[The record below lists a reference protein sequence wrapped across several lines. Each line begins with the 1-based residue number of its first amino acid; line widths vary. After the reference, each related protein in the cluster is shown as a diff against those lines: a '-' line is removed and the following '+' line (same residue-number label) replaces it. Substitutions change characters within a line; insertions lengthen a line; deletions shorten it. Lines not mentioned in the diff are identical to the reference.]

1 MTRSTTVL
9 NTLDQEQ
16 VTPSPRE
23 RGECSG
29 GSDPLLEEY
38 WRTRD
43 PRLREPIL
51 KQHENLINSLAVRF
65 AHGGVAMDD
74 LAQVAAI
81 GLIHALERFDNER
94 GVKFVTY
101 AVSTMVGEIKHYF
114 RDHTWGMKVPRH
126 LQELATNLPRVEE
139 ELYCRLRRSPTIAEL
154 AERFRVREEDIL
166 EAMELA
172 HAYHPQSL
180 DARIEF
186 ESGDSTDRVQ
196 DLMGASDDRLEA
208 VVEHA
213 PLMTALETLDER
225 KRRIVK
231 LRYFDEWSQSE
242 VGRELGISQMH
253 VSRLER
259 QALTELR
266 AAMGGECAVLVW
278 RGPSAE

>member
-1 MTRSTTVL
+1 MAQTTTVRAESE
-9 NTLDQEQ
+9 QEH
-16 VTPSPRE
+16 VATPPRE
-23 RGECSG
+23 R
-29 GSDPLLEEY
+29 SDAAGAGDALLEEY
-38 WRTRD
+38 WRTRN

-51 KQHENLINSLAVRF
+51 KQYENLINSLAARF
-65 AHGGVAMDD
+65 ARGGVAMDD
-74 LAQVAAI
+74 LAQVASI
-81 GLIHALERFDNER
+81 GLINALERFDNER

-114 RDHTWGMKVPRH
+114 RDYTWGLKVPRH
-126 LQELATNLPRVEE
+126 LQEIATNLPRVEE

-154 AERFRVREEDIL
+154 AERFRTREEDIL

-172 HAYHPQSL
+172 HAYQPQSL

-196 DLMGASDDRLEA
+196 DLMGATDGRLEA

-213 PLMTALETLDER
+213 PLMTALDALDER
-225 KRRIVK
+225 KRQIVK

-242 VGRELGISQMH
+242 VGRAMGISQMH

-259 QALTELR
+259 QALAELR
-266 AAMGGECAVLVW
+266 AAMGGELAL
-278 RGPSAE
+278 PA

>member
-1 MTRSTTVL
+1 MAQSTTVRAESE
-9 NTLDQEQ
+9 QEH
-16 VTPSPRE
+16 VTTSPRE
-23 RGECSG
+23 RSDAAG
-29 GSDPLLEEY
+29 GGDSLLEEY

-43 PRLREPIL
+43 QRLREPIL
-51 KQHENLINSLAVRF
+51 KQYENLINSLAARF
-65 AHGGVAMDD
+65 ARGGVSMDD
-74 LAQVAAI
+74 LAQVASI
-81 GLIHALERFDNER
+81 GLINALERFDNER

-114 RDHTWGMKVPRH
+114 RDYTWGLKVPRH
-126 LQELATNLPRVEE
+126 LQEIATNLPRVEE

-154 AERFRVREEDIL
+154 AERFRTREEDVL

-172 HAYHPQSL
+172 HAYQPQSL

-196 DLMGASDDRLEA
+196 DLMGAPDDRLEA

-213 PLMTALETLDER
+213 PLMAALEQLDER
-225 KRRIVK
+225 KRQIVK

-242 VGRELGISQMH
+242 VGREMGISQMH

-259 QALTELR
+259 QALAELR
-266 AAMGGECAVLVW
+266 AAMGGEVAL
-278 RGPSAE
+278 PA

>member
-1 MTRSTTVL
+1 MAQSTTVRAESE
-9 NTLDQEQ
+9 QEH
-16 VTPSPRE
+16 VTTSPRE
-23 RGECSG
+23 R
-29 GSDPLLEEY
+29 SDAGVGDSLLEEY

-51 KQHENLINSLAVRF
+51 KQYENLINSLAARF
-65 AHGGVAMDD
+65 ARGGVSMDD

-81 GLIHALERFDNER
+81 GLINALERFDNER

-114 RDHTWGMKVPRH
+114 RDYTWGLKVPRH
-126 LQELATNLPRVEE
+126 LQEIATNLPRVEE

-154 AERFRVREEDIL
+154 AERFRTREEDVL

-172 HAYHPQSL
+172 HAYQPQSL

-213 PLMTALETLDER
+213 PLMAALEQLDER
-225 KRRIVK
+225 KRQIVK

-242 VGRELGISQMH
+242 VGREMGISQMH

-259 QALTELR
+259 QALAELR
-266 AAMGGECAVLVW
+266 AAMGGEFAL
-278 RGPSAE
+278 PA

>member
-1 MTRSTTVL
+1 MAQTTTVRAESE
-9 NTLDQEQ
+9 QEH
-16 VTPSPRE
+16 VATSPRE
-23 RGECSG
+23 RSDAAG
-29 GSDPLLEEY
+29 GGDALLEEY

-51 KQHENLINSLAVRF
+51 KQYENLINSLAARF
-65 AHGGVAMDD
+65 ARGGVAMDD
-74 LAQVAAI
+74 LAQVASI

-114 RDHTWGMKVPRH
+114 RDYTWGLKVPRH
-126 LQELATNLPRVEE
+126 LQEIATNLPRVEE

-154 AERFRVREEDIL
+154 AERFRTREEDIL

-172 HAYHPQSL
+172 HAYQPQSL

-196 DLMGASDDRLEA
+196 DLMGATDNRLEA

-213 PLMTALETLDER
+213 PLMTALEALDER
-225 KRRIVK
+225 KRQIVK

-242 VGRELGISQMH
+242 VGRAMGISQMH

-259 QALTELR
+259 QALSELR
-266 AAMGGECAVLVW
+266 AAMGGELVLPV
-278 RGPSAE
+278 

>member
-1 MTRSTTVL
+1 MTHSTIVP
-9 NTLDQEQ
+9 NALDQERS
-16 VTPSPRE
+16 TPTPRE
-23 RGECSG
+23 RGESSG
-29 GSDPLLEEY
+29 GSEPLLEEY

-51 KQHENLINSLAVRF
+51 KQYANLINSLAARF
-65 AHGGVAMDD
+65 ARGGVAMDD
-74 LAQVAAI
+74 LAQVASI

-114 RDHTWGMKVPRH
+114 RDHTWGLKVPRH
-126 LQELATNLPRVEE
+126 LQEIATNLPRVEE

-154 AERFRVREEDIL
+154 AERFRAREEDIL

-172 HAYHPQSL
+172 HAYQPQSL

-196 DLMGASDDRLEA
+196 DLMGAPDDRLEA

-213 PLMTALETLDER
+213 PLMTALDTLDER
-225 KRRIVK
+225 KREIVK

-242 VGRELGISQMH
+242 VGRRLGISQMH

-259 QALTELR
+259 QALMELR
-266 AAMGGECAVLVW
+266 SAMGEECAVLI
-278 RGPSAE
+278 

>member
-1 MTRSTTVL
+1 MTHSTTVP
-9 NTLDQEQ
+9 NALDPEQ
-16 VTPSPRE
+16 PTPAPRQ
-23 RGECSG
+23 RGENSG

-51 KQHENLINSLAVRF
+51 KQYENLINSLAARF
-65 AHGGVAMDD
+65 ARGGVAMDD
-74 LAQVAAI
+74 LAQVASI

-114 RDHTWGMKVPRH
+114 RDHTWGLKVPRH
-126 LQELATNLPRVEE
+126 LQEIATNLPRVEE
-139 ELYCRLRRSPTIAEL
+139 ELYCRFRRSPTIAEL
-154 AERFRVREEDIL
+154 AERFRAREEDIL

-172 HAYHPQSL
+172 HAYQPQSL

-196 DLMGASDDRLEA
+196 DLMGAPDDRLEA

-213 PLMTALETLDER
+213 PLMAALEVLDER
-225 KRRIVK
+225 KRQIVK

-242 VGRELGISQMH
+242 VGRQLGISQMH

-259 QALTELR
+259 QALLELR
-266 AAMGGECAVLVW
+266 AAMGGECALM
-278 RGPSAE
+278 A

>member
-1 MTRSTTVL
+1 MTHSTTVP
-9 NTLDQEQ
+9 NAPDQEQ
-16 VTPSPRE
+16 TTPSPRE
-23 RGECSG
+23 RGESSG
-29 GSDPLLEEY
+29 GSDALLQEY

-51 KQHENLINSLAVRF
+51 KQYENLINSLAARF
-65 AHGGVAMDD
+65 ARGGVPMDD

-114 RDHTWGMKVPRH
+114 RDHTWGLKVPRH
-126 LQELATNLPRVEE
+126 LQEIATNLPRVEE
-139 ELYCRLRRSPTIAEL
+139 ELYCRLHRSPTIAEL
-154 AERFRVREEDIL
+154 AERFRAREEDIL

-172 HAYHPQSL
+172 HAYQPQSL

-196 DLMGASDDRLEA
+196 DLMGAPDGRLEA

-213 PLMTALETLDER
+213 PLMTALEALDER
-225 KRRIVK
+225 KRQIVK

-242 VGRELGISQMH
+242 VGRALGISQMH

-266 AAMGGECAVLVW
+266 AAMGGECAVLV
-278 RGPSAE
+278 

>member
-1 MTRSTTVL
+1 MAETTIVRAEEE
-9 NTLDQEQ
+9 QEH
-16 VTPSPRE
+16 VATTPRE
-23 RGECSG
+23 RSEAPGSGEA
-29 GSDPLLEEY
+29 LLEEY

-51 KQHENLINSLAVRF
+51 KQYENLVNSLAARF
-65 AHGGVAMDD
+65 ARGGVAMDD
-74 LAQVAAI
+74 LAQVASI
-81 GLIHALERFDNER
+81 GLINALERFDNER

-114 RDHTWGMKVPRH
+114 RDYTWGLKVPRH
-126 LQELATNLPRVEE
+126 LQEIATNLPRVEE

-154 AERFRVREEDIL
+154 AERFRTREEDIL

-172 HAYHPQSL
+172 HAYQPQSL

-196 DLMGASDDRLEA
+196 DLMGAPDDRLEA

-213 PLMTALETLDER
+213 PLMAALDALDER
-225 KRRIVK
+225 KRQIVK

-242 VGRELGISQMH
+242 VGREMGISQMH

-259 QALTELR
+259 QALSELR
-266 AAMGGECAVLVW
+266 AAMGGELVLPV
-278 RGPSAE
+278 

>member
-1 MTRSTTVL
+1 MTHSTTVP
-9 NTLDQEQ
+9 NAMDQERS
-16 VTPSPRE
+16 TPSPRE
-23 RGECSG
+23 RGESSG
-29 GSDPLLEEY
+29 GSEPLLEEY

-51 KQHENLINSLAVRF
+51 KQYENLINSLAARF
-65 AHGGVAMDD
+65 ARGGVAMDD
-74 LAQVAAI
+74 LAQVASI

-114 RDHTWGMKVPRH
+114 RDHTWGLKVPRH
-126 LQELATNLPRVEE
+126 LQEIATNLPRVEE

-154 AERFRVREEDIL
+154 AERFRAREEDIL

-172 HAYHPQSL
+172 HAYQPQSL

-196 DLMGASDDRLEA
+196 DLMGTTDDRLEA

-213 PLMTALETLDER
+213 PLMAALDTLDER
-225 KRRIVK
+225 KRQIVK

-242 VGRELGISQMH
+242 VGREMGISQMH

-266 AAMGGECAVLVW
+266 AAMGGEFAL
-278 RGPSAE
+278 PA

>member
-1 MTRSTTVL
+1 MTHSTIVPNASDQERSTPT
-9 NTLDQEQ
+9 
-16 VTPSPRE
+16 PRE
-23 RGECSG
+23 RGESSG
-29 GSDPLLEEY
+29 GSEPLLEEY

-51 KQHENLINSLAVRF
+51 KQYANLINSLAARF
-65 AHGGVAMDD
+65 ARGGVAMDD
-74 LAQVAAI
+74 LAQVASI

-114 RDHTWGMKVPRH
+114 RDHTWGLKVPRH
-126 LQELATNLPRVEE
+126 LQEIATNLPRVEE

-154 AERFRVREEDIL
+154 AERFRAREEDIL

-172 HAYHPQSL
+172 HAYQPQSL

-196 DLMGASDDRLEA
+196 DLMGAPDDRLEA

-225 KRRIVK
+225 KREIVK

-242 VGRELGISQMH
+242 VGRQLGISQMH

-259 QALTELR
+259 QALMELR
-266 AAMGGECAVLVW
+266 SAMGEESAVLV
-278 RGPSAE
+278 

>member
-1 MTRSTTVL
+1 MPHSTTVP
-9 NTLDQEQ
+9 NALDQEQ
-16 VTPSPRE
+16 PTPCPRE
-23 RGECSG
+23 RGERSG
-29 GSDPLLEEY
+29 GSEPLLEEY

-51 KQHENLINSLAVRF
+51 KQYENLINSLAARF
-65 AHGGVAMDD
+65 ARGGVPMDD

-114 RDHTWGMKVPRH
+114 RDHTWGLKVPRH
-126 LQELATNLPRVEE
+126 LQEIATNLPRVEE
-139 ELYCRLRRSPTIAEL
+139 ELYCRLHRSPTIAEL
-154 AERFRVREEDIL
+154 AERFRAREEDIL

-172 HAYHPQSL
+172 HAYQPQSL

-196 DLMGASDDRLEA
+196 DLMGAPDGRLEA

-213 PLMTALETLDER
+213 PLMTALEALDER
-225 KRRIVK
+225 KRQIVK

-242 VGRELGISQMH
+242 VGRALGISQMH

-266 AAMGGECAVLVW
+266 AAMGGECAVLV
-278 RGPSAE
+278 